1 MNGVD
6 TRIDENHTPL
16 EAISNYLTPLNQI
29 SFYEMA
35 TDYGIDAS
43 FALATWAWETG
54 WGSSNLWLNS
64 NNPAGIICGYE
75 YCSYDT
81 QEQGMQA
88 MFSLM
93 RYYVSE
99 LNRNTVASVRE
110 LWSESD
116 DAESI
121 VEIMK
126 EIISLKD

>member
-1 MNGVD
+1 M
-6 TRIDENHTPL
+6 
-16 EAISNYLTPLNQI
+16 S
-29 SFYEMA
+29 

-64 NNPAGIICGYE
+64 NNPAGIICGYK

-99 LNRNTVASVRE
+99 LGRNTVASVRE

-121 VEIMK
+121 IEIMK